1 MNGVP
6 LSYILREHDAPVAA
20 GTVFSSV
27 HERLV
32 LETPLSGHAYAE
44 DNGKVW
50 ELLLQLVLDGP
61 GWAYALPYEKKR
73 DGRGAFKAM
82 KAHYYM
88 GSSALG
94 RTKKEAYATLHNVRY
109 TGDTK
114 NWTFETYTNAHTA
127 SYALLSDHGEPVP
140 ESKKV
145 RDFMLNMDTSDGRL
159 LAGIAAVEANE
170 TMMNDFVM
178 ASNFLANFIP
188 RNAPVTMARQI
199 AVIESSE
206 GSKGARGSGKKQGG
220 GRGPRGKGAN
230 KGQGTSGLPIHNG
243 P

>member
-1 MNGVP
+1 
-6 LSYILREHDAPVAA
+6 
-20 GTVFSSV
+20 
-27 HERLV
+27 
-32 LETPLSGHAYAE
+32 
-44 DNGKVW
+44 
-50 ELLLQLVLDGP
+50 
-61 GWAYALPYEKKR
+61 
-73 DGRGAFKAM
+73 M
-82 KAHYYM
+82 KAHYM

-127 SYALLSDHGEPVP
+127 LYALLSDHGETVP

-145 RDFMLNMDTSDGRL
+145 RDFMLNMETLDGRL

-170 TMMNDFVM
+170 TMMNDFLM

-188 RNAPVTMARQI
+188 RNAPVAMACQI

-206 GSKGARGSGKKQGG
+206 GSKGVRGSGKKQGG
-220 GRGPRGKGAN
+220 RWGPRGKGAN
-230 KGQGTSGLPIHNG
+230 KGHPGYLFTTGHTQTVSGGSSLRTKLMLRANSEVFPLFLRIPQHWTMIQPWEMGSMGEISSLQSRAASEPNI
-243 P
+243 PTAPSPCFALRLAVTRMFRSC